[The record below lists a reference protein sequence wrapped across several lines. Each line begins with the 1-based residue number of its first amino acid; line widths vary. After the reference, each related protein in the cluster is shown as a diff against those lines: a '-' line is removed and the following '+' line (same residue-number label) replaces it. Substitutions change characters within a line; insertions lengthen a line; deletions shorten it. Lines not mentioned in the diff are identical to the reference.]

1 MDAAVLHLVPT
12 HRQFLRAEHVRW
24 RGGGELSQ
32 VPAAPGSRG
41 GQKEG
46 GEEAQANGEEETE

>member
-1 MDAAVLHLVPT
+1 MDAPVLHLVPP
-12 HRQFLRAEHVRW
+12 HRQFLRAEHVRR

-32 VPAAPGSRG
+32 VQAAPGGRG

-46 GEEAQANGEEETE
+46 GEEAQANGEEETQ